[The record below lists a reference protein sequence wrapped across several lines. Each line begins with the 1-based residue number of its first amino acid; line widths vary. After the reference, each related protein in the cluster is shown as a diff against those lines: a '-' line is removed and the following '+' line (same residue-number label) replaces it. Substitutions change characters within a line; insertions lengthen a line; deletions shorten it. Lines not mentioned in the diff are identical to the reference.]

1 MELFL
6 SSRSCFLQITNAQL
20 HHYVGNYSSFLRARA
35 ARQLQASQAYKAK
48 QAEIERLQV
57 FVDRF
62 GAKATKAS
70 AANSRKKMIEKIKQ
84 QMPDEAPPEGTL
96 SSYTSKACTCAHSLS
111 YLLQSTLPSSTLY
124 YHTIYELSTSRF
136 SVYQLTKTVQ
146 LETVDCTVHIKQV
159 CYYIMIKIAS

>member
-1 MELFL
+1 M
-6 SSRSCFLQITNAQL
+6 QIHRCQL

-84 QMPDEAPPEGTL
+84 QMPDVAPPEGL
-96 SSYTSKACTCAHSLS
+96 YISHFFCLFEAIFLPSFM
-111 YLLQSTLPSSTLY
+111 LLKGQLPCERLARIFVCLQIPTLPMRPS
-124 YHTIYELSTSRF
+124 
-136 SVYQLTKTVQ
+136 
-146 LETVDCTVHIKQV
+146 
-159 CYYIMIKIAS
+159 

>member
-1 MELFL
+1 VSD
-6 SSRSCFLQITNAQL
+6 SSRGVLFWCFQISVGQL

-70 AANSRKKMIEKIKQ
+70 AANSRKKMIEKIRQ
-84 QMPDEAPPEGTL
+84 QMPDEAPPEG
-96 SSYTSKACTCAHSLS
+96 
-111 YLLQSTLPSSTLY
+111 
-124 YHTIYELSTSRF
+124 
-136 SVYQLTKTVQ
+136 Q
-146 LETVDCTVHIKQV
+146 LELHVTIPCSENQV
-159 CYYIMIKIAS
+159 SFSFFSQS

>member
-1 MELFL
+1 M
-6 SSRSCFLQITNAQL
+6 

-70 AANSRKKMIEKIKQ
+70 AANSRKKMIEKIKE
-84 QMPDEAPPEGTL
+84 QMPDVAPPEGQCKVYI
-96 SSYTSKACTCAHSLS
+96 SIQFQC
-111 YLLQSTLPSSTLY
+111 
-124 YHTIYELSTSRF
+124 SR
-136 SVYQLTKTVQ
+136 
-146 LETVDCTVHIKQV
+146 
-159 CYYIMIKIAS
+159 